1 MKQAVTL
8 KDLARELNIATS
20 TVSRAL
26 KGSPEISAIT
36 RARVQKLAKELN
48 YEPNALALSLRHSKT
63 NTIGVILPEL
73 VHFFFSTVISGIED
87 IAYSNGYNI
96 IICQSNEN
104 IDREILD
111 TKALFNHRVDGILAC
126 VSRNTSVYDHFIAI
140 QDKGIPIVFF
150 DRDVPIDASKILS
163 NDFEG
168 GYNATK
174 HLIESGKI
182 NLIHLSG
189 PEGLMLSEQR
199 TRGFIQAHQDLGIPF
214 NKEKILRCGDGDAQE
229 NYKIIQNT
237 LKKGMK
243 FDGIFAV
250 NDIAAVGALQA
261 LQAAHI
267 SVPQEVAIVGY
278 SDWQFSSFIS
288 PRLTTIRQNGNE
300 MGRKATELLLEEIH
314 SKDIFIEPKC
324 ITLPTKIILRETT
337 LNK

>member
-8 KDLARELNIATS
+8 KDLARELNISTS

-26 KGSPEISAIT
+26 KDNPEISTST

-63 NTIGVILPEL
+63 NTIGVILPKL

-96 IICQSNEN
+96 IICQSNER

-111 TKALFNHRVDGILAC
+111 SKALFNHRVDGILVC
-126 VSRNTSVYDHFIAI
+126 VSKNTTNYDHFIAI

-150 DRDVPIDASKILS
+150 DRDVPIEASKILS

-174 HLIESGKI
+174 HLIQSGKT

-189 PEGLMLSEQR
+189 PEVLMLSEQLA
-199 TRGFIQAHQDLGIPF
+199 RGFIQAHQDLNIPF
-214 NKEKILRCGDGDAQE
+214 NKEKILRCGDEDAHE
-229 NYKIIQNT
+229 NFKIIQGA
-237 LKKGMK
+237 LERGVK

-261 LQAAHI
+261 LQTAQI
-267 SVPQEVAIVGY
+267 SVPQEVAIIGY

-288 PRLTTIRQNGNE
+288 PKLTTIKQNGND
-300 MGRKATELLLEEIH
+300 MGKKATELLLEEIH
-314 SKDIFIEPKC
+314 SKNTFVEAKS
-324 ITLPTKIILRETT
+324 ITLSTEIILRETT
-337 LNK
+337 LN

>member
-1 MKQAVTL
+1 MKQAITL
-8 KDLARELNIATS
+8 KDLARELNISTS

-26 KGSPEISAIT
+26 KDNPEISTST

-63 NTIGVILPEL
+63 NTIGVILPKL

-96 IICQSNEN
+96 IICQSNER

-111 TKALFNHRVDGILAC
+111 SKALFNHRVDGILVC
-126 VSRNTSVYDHFIAI
+126 VAKNTTNYDHFIAI

-174 HLIESGKI
+174 HLIQSGKT

-199 TRGFIQAHQDLGIPF
+199 TRGFIQAHQDLDIPF
-214 NKEKILRCGDGDAQE
+214 DKEKILRCGDEDAQE
-229 NYKIIQNT
+229 NFKIIQGA
-237 LKKGMK
+237 LERGMK

-261 LQAAHI
+261 LQAAQI
-267 SVPQEVAIVGY
+267 SVPQEVAIIGY

-288 PRLTTIRQNGNE
+288 PKLTSIKQNGND
-300 MGRKATELLLEEIH
+300 MGKKATELLLEEIH
-314 SKDIFIEPKC
+314 AKDTFIEAKS
-324 ITLPTKIILRETT
+324 ITLSTEVILRETT

>member
-1 MKQAVTL
+1 MKQTVTL

-26 KGSPEISAIT
+26 GGSPEISAVT

-63 NTIGVILPEL
+63 NTIGVILLAL

-87 IAYSNGYNI
+87 IAYSSGYNI
-96 IICQSNEN
+96 IICQSNES

-140 QDKGIPIVFF
+140 QDKGVPIFF

-174 HLIESGKI
+174 HLIESGKT

-199 TRGFIQAHQDLGIPF
+199 TRGFVQAHQDLGIPF
-214 NKEKILRCGDGDAQE
+214 NKEKILRCGDEDAQE
-229 NYKIIQNT
+229 NFKIIQNA
-237 LKKGMK
+237 LQKGMK

-261 LQAAHI
+261 LQAAQI
-267 SVPQEVAIVGY
+267 SVPQEVAIIGY

-288 PRLTTIRQNGNE
+288 PTLTTIRQNGNE
-300 MGRKATELLLEEIH
+300 MGRKAAELLLEEIH
-314 SKDIFIEPKC
+314 SKDTFIEPKS
-324 ITLPTKIILRETT
+324 ITLPTEIILRGTT

>member
-1 MKQAVTL
+1 MKHAVTL
-8 KDLARELNIATS
+8 KDLARELNISTS

-26 KGSPEISAIT
+26 RDNPEISAST

-63 NTIGVILPEL
+63 NTIGVILPKL

-96 IICQSNEN
+96 IICQSNER

-111 TKALFNHRVDGILAC
+111 SKALFNHRVDGILAC
-126 VSRNTSVYDHFIAI
+126 VSKNTTDYDHFIAI

-174 HLIESGKI
+174 HLIQSGKT

-199 TRGFIQAHQDLGIPF
+199 TRGFIQAHQDLNISF
-214 NKEKILRCGDGDAQE
+214 DKEKILRCGDEDAQE
-229 NYKIIQNT
+229 NFKIIHGVIER
-237 LKKGMK
+237 GMK

-261 LQAAHI
+261 LQTASI
-267 SVPQEVAIVGY
+267 SVPKEVAIIGY

-288 PRLTTIRQNGNE
+288 PKLTTIKQNGNE
-300 MGRKATELLLEEIH
+300 MGKKAAELLLEEIH
-314 SKDIFIEPKC
+314 SKDTFIEAKS
-324 ITLPTKIILRETT
+324 ITLSTEIILRGTT
-337 LNK
+337 INK

>member
-1 MKQAVTL
+1 MKQAITL
-8 KDLARELNIATS
+8 KDLARELNISTS

-26 KGSPEISAIT
+26 KDNPEISTST

-63 NTIGVILPEL
+63 NTIGVILPKL

-96 IICQSNEN
+96 IICQSNER

-111 TKALFNHRVDGILAC
+111 SKALFNHRVDGILVC
-126 VSRNTSVYDHFIAI
+126 VSKNTTNYDHFIAI

-174 HLIESGKI
+174 HLIQSGKT

-199 TRGFIQAHQDLGIPF
+199 TRGFIQAHQDLDIPF
-214 NKEKILRCGDGDAQE
+214 DKEKILRCGDEDAQE
-229 NYKIIQNT
+229 NFKIIQGA
-237 LKKGMK
+237 LERGMK

-261 LQAAHI
+261 LQTAQI
-267 SVPQEVAIVGY
+267 SVPQEVAIIGY

-288 PRLTTIRQNGNE
+288 PKLTTIKQNGND
-300 MGRKATELLLEEIH
+300 MGKKATELLLEEIH
-314 SKDIFIEPKC
+314 SKNTFVEAKS
-324 ITLPTKIILRETT
+324 ITLSTEIILRGTT
-337 LNK
+337 LN

>member
-1 MKQAVTL
+1 MKHTVTL
-8 KDLARELNIATS
+8 KDLARELNISTS

-26 KGSPEISAIT
+26 KDNPEISAST

-63 NTIGVILPEL
+63 NTIGVILPKL

-96 IICQSNEN
+96 IICQSNER
-104 IDREILD
+104 IDREIID
-111 TKALFNHRVDGILAC
+111 SKALFNHRVDGILAC
-126 VSRNTSVYDHFIAI
+126 VSKNTTNYDHFIAI

-174 HLIESGKI
+174 HLIQSGKT

-199 TRGFIQAHQDLGIPF
+199 TRGFIQAHQDLNIPF
-214 NKEKILRCGDGDAQE
+214 DKEKILRCGDEDAQE
-229 NYKIIQNT
+229 NFKIIHDV
-237 LKKGMK
+237 LERGMK

-261 LQAAHI
+261 LQTAQI
-267 SVPQEVAIVGY
+267 SVPKEVAIIGY

-288 PRLTTIRQNGNE
+288 PKLTTIKQNGNE
-300 MGRKATELLLEEIH
+300 MGKKAAELLLEEIH
-314 SKDIFIEPKC
+314 SKYTFMETKS
-324 ITLPTKIILRETT
+324 ITLSTEIILRGTT
-337 LNK
+337 INK

>member
-8 KDLARELNIATS
+8 KDLARELNISTS

-26 KGSPEISAIT
+26 KDNPEISTST

-63 NTIGVILPEL
+63 NTIGVILPKL

-96 IICQSNEN
+96 IICQSNER

-111 TKALFNHRVDGILAC
+111 SKALFNHRVDGILVC
-126 VSRNTSVYDHFIAI
+126 VSKNTTNYDHFIAI

-174 HLIESGKI
+174 HLIQSGKT

-199 TRGFIQAHQDLGIPF
+199 TRGFIQAHQDLDIPF
-214 NKEKILRCGDGDAQE
+214 DKEKILRCGDEDAHE
-229 NYKIIQNT
+229 NFKIIQGA
-237 LKKGMK
+237 LERGVK

-261 LQAAHI
+261 LQTAQI
-267 SVPQEVAIVGY
+267 SVPQEVAIIGY

-288 PRLTTIRQNGNE
+288 PKLTTIKQNGND
-300 MGRKATELLLEEIH
+300 MGKKATELLLEEIH
-314 SKDIFIEPKC
+314 SKNTFVEAKS
-324 ITLPTKIILRETT
+324 ITLSTEIILRETT
-337 LNK
+337 LN

>member
-1 MKQAVTL
+1 MKQAITL
-8 KDLARELNIATS
+8 KDLARELNISTS

-26 KGSPEISAIT
+26 KDNPEISTST

-63 NTIGVILPEL
+63 NTIGVILPKL

-96 IICQSNEN
+96 IICQSNER

-111 TKALFNHRVDGILAC
+111 SKALFNHRVDGILVC
-126 VSRNTSVYDHFIAI
+126 VSKNTTNYDHFIAI

-174 HLIESGKI
+174 HLIQSGKT

-199 TRGFIQAHQDLGIPF
+199 TRGFIQAHQDLDIPF
-214 NKEKILRCGDGDAQE
+214 DKEKILRCGDEDAHE
-229 NYKIIQNT
+229 NFKIIQGA
-237 LKKGMK
+237 LERGVK

-261 LQAAHI
+261 LQTAQI
-267 SVPQEVAIVGY
+267 SVPQEVAIIGY

-288 PRLTTIRQNGNE
+288 PKLTTIKQNGND
-300 MGRKATELLLEEIH
+300 MGKKATELLLEEIH
-314 SKDIFIEPKC
+314 SKDTFIEAKS
-324 ITLPTKIILRETT
+324 ITLSTEIILRETT
-337 LNK
+337 LN

>member
-1 MKQAVTL
+1 MKQAITL
-8 KDLARELNIATS
+8 KDLARELNISTS

-26 KGSPEISAIT
+26 KDNPEISTST

-63 NTIGVILPEL
+63 NTIGVILPKL

-96 IICQSNEN
+96 IICQSNER

-111 TKALFNHRVDGILAC
+111 SKALFNHRVDGILVC
-126 VSRNTSVYDHFIAI
+126 VSKNTTNYDHFIAI

-174 HLIESGKI
+174 HLIQSGKT

-199 TRGFIQAHQDLGIPF
+199 TRGFIQAHQDLDIPF
-214 NKEKILRCGDGDAQE
+214 DKEKILRCGDEDAHE
-229 NYKIIQNT
+229 NFKIIQGA
-237 LKKGMK
+237 LERGVK

-261 LQAAHI
+261 LQTAQI
-267 SVPQEVAIVGY
+267 SVPQEVAIIGY

-288 PRLTTIRQNGNE
+288 PKLTTIKQNGND
-300 MGRKATELLLEEIH
+300 MGKKATELLLEEIH
-314 SKDIFIEPKC
+314 SKDTFIEAKS
-324 ITLPTKIILRETT
+324 ITLSTEIILRGTT
-337 LNK
+337 LN

>member
-1 MKQAVTL
+1 MKHTVTL
-8 KDLARELNIATS
+8 KDLARELNISTS

-26 KGSPEISAIT
+26 KDNPEISTST

-63 NTIGVILPEL
+63 NTIGVILPKL

-96 IICQSNEN
+96 IICQSNER
-104 IDREILD
+104 IDREIID
-111 TKALFNHRVDGILAC
+111 SKALFNHRVDGILAC
-126 VSRNTSVYDHFIAI
+126 VSKNTTNYDHFIAI

-174 HLIESGKI
+174 HLIQSGKT

-199 TRGFIQAHQDLGIPF
+199 TRGLVQAHQDLNITD
-214 NKEKILRCGDGDAQE
+214 KEKILRCGDEDVK
-229 NYKIIQNT
+229 KISKSSMMYSKRNGSSTEYLPSMI
-237 LKKGMK
+237 L
-243 FDGIFAV
+243 
-250 NDIAAVGALQA
+250 LQ
-261 LQAAHI
+261 
-267 SVPQEVAIVGY
+267 
-278 SDWQFSSFIS
+278 
-288 PRLTTIRQNGNE
+288 
-300 MGRKATELLLEEIH
+300 
-314 SKDIFIEPKC
+314 
-324 ITLPTKIILRETT
+324 
-337 LNK
+337 

>member
-8 KDLARELNIATS
+8 KDLARELNISIS

-26 KGSPEISAIT
+26 KDNPEISAVT

-48 YEPNALALSLRHSKT
+48 YQPNALALSLRHSKT

-96 IICQSNEN
+96 IICQSNESIN
-104 IDREILD
+104 REILD
-111 TKALFNHRVDGILAC
+111 SKALFNHRVDGILAC
-126 VSRNTSVYDHFIAI
+126 VSKNTTQYDHFIAI

-174 HLIESGKI
+174 HLIQSGKKK
-182 NLIHLSG
+182 LIHLSG

-199 TRGFIQAHQDLGIPF
+199 KRGFIQAHQDLAIPF
-214 NKEKILRCGDGDAQE
+214 SREKILRCGDEDAQE
-229 NYKIIQNT
+229 NFKIIKDA
-237 LKKGMK
+237 LDRGMK

-261 LQAAHI
+261 LKAAHI
-267 SVPQEVAIVGY
+267 SVPQEVAIIGY

-288 PRLTTIRQNGNE
+288 PSLTTIKQNGND
-300 MGRKATELLLEEIH
+300 MGRKAAELLLEEVH
-314 SKDIFIEPKC
+314 SKDTFVEPKS
-324 ITLPTKIILRETT
+324 ITLSTEIILRGTT

>member
-1 MKQAVTL
+1 MKHTVTL
-8 KDLARELNIATS
+8 KDLARELNISTS

-26 KGSPEISAIT
+26 KDNPEISTST

-63 NTIGVILPEL
+63 NTIGVILPKL

-96 IICQSNEN
+96 IICQSNER
-104 IDREILD
+104 IDREIID
-111 TKALFNHRVDGILAC
+111 SKALFNHRVDGILAC
-126 VSRNTSVYDHFIAI
+126 VSKNTTNYDHFIAI

-174 HLIESGKI
+174 HLIQSGKT

-199 TRGFIQAHQDLGIPF
+199 TRGFIQAHQDLNIPF
-214 NKEKILRCGDGDAQE
+214 DKEKILRCGDEDAQE
-229 NYKIIQNT
+229 NFKIIHDV
-237 LKKGMK
+237 LERGMK

-261 LQAAHI
+261 LQTAQI
-267 SVPQEVAIVGY
+267 SVPKEVAIIGY

-288 PRLTTIRQNGNE
+288 PKLTTIKQNGNE
-300 MGRKATELLLEEIH
+300 MGKKAAELLLEEIH
-314 SKDIFIEPKC
+314 SKYTFMETKS
-324 ITLPTKIILRETT
+324 ITLSTEIILRGTT
-337 LNK
+337 INK

>member
-1 MKQAVTL
+1 MKHSVTL
-8 KDLARELNIATS
+8 KDLARELNISTS
-20 TVSRAL
+20 TVSRAI
-26 KGSPEISAIT
+26 KDNPEISIST

-63 NTIGVILPEL
+63 NTIGVILPKL

-96 IICQSNEN
+96 IICQSNER

-111 TKALFNHRVDGILAC
+111 SKALFNHRVDGILVC
-126 VSRNTSVYDHFIAI
+126 VSKNTTNYDHFIAI

-174 HLIESGKI
+174 HLIQSGKT

-199 TRGFIQAHQDLGIPF
+199 TRGFIQAHQDLDIPF
-214 NKEKILRCGDGDAQE
+214 DNKKILRCGDEDAQE
-229 NYKIIQNT
+229 NFKIIQGA
-237 LKKGMK
+237 LERGMK

-261 LQAAHI
+261 LQAAQI
-267 SVPQEVAIVGY
+267 SVPQEVAIIGY

-288 PRLTTIRQNGNE
+288 PKLTTIKQNGND
-300 MGRKATELLLEEIH
+300 MGKKATELLLEEIH
-314 SKDIFIEPKC
+314 AKDTFIEAKS
-324 ITLPTKIILRETT
+324 ITLSTEIILRGTT
-337 LNK
+337 LN

>member
-1 MKQAVTL
+1 MKQAITL
-8 KDLARELNIATS
+8 KDLARELNISTS

-26 KGSPEISAIT
+26 KDNPEISTST

-63 NTIGVILPEL
+63 NTIGVILPKL

-96 IICQSNEN
+96 IICQSNER

-111 TKALFNHRVDGILAC
+111 SKALFNHRVDGILVC
-126 VSRNTSVYDHFIAI
+126 VSKNTTNYDHFIAI

-150 DRDVPIDASKILS
+150 DRDVPIEASKILS

-174 HLIESGKI
+174 HLIQSGKT

-199 TRGFIQAHQDLGIPF
+199 TRGFIQAHQDLDIPF
-214 NKEKILRCGDGDAQE
+214 DKEKILRCGDEDAHE
-229 NYKIIQNT
+229 NFKIIQGA
-237 LKKGMK
+237 LERGVK

-261 LQAAHI
+261 LQTAQI
-267 SVPQEVAIVGY
+267 SVPQEVAIIGY

-288 PRLTTIRQNGNE
+288 PKLTTIKQNGND
-300 MGRKATELLLEEIH
+300 MGKKATELLLEEIH
-314 SKDIFIEPKC
+314 SKNTFVEAKS
-324 ITLPTKIILRETT
+324 ITLSTEIILRETT
-337 LNK
+337 LN